1 MLISFYFGRSRVRS
15 VLIKEQLPCQAEL
28 LHNAALPFRRQCM
41 IPIGLRRVQLLMKLC
56 SCPAPQIM
64 HVGRSNKHR
73 PSLSSTKLYIR
84 TPPAAQTTDVFWRN
98 RDITRP
104 SHWQGMLFGALFF
117 ALFRFCLPCFFWC
130 VRLESCS
137 LVAATQVAGDPS
149 TAERTPVLSVSNPKR
164 SPLFVLVFS
173 LQTSKP

>member
-1 MLISFYFGRSRVRS
+1 M
-15 VLIKEQLPCQAEL
+15 LIKEQLPCQAGL

-41 IPIGLRRVQLLMKLC
+41 IPIGPRRVQLLMKLC

-98 RDITRP
+98 RDITP
-104 SHWQGMLFGALFF
+104 PSSHWQGMLFGALSF
-117 ALFRFCLPCFFWC
+117 ALFRFCLPCFFG
-130 VRLESCS
+130 VY
-137 LVAATQVAGDPS
+137 A
-149 TAERTPVLSVSNPKR
+149 SNPVPWLLRLKWPVTPPR
-164 SPLFVLVFS
+164 PKGPLSCPCPIRNDPRCLCWFFPCRRANLDWQS
-173 LQTSKP
+173 